1 MLYGKYRFLCRLESD
16 AMMPFYKGST
26 FRGVFGH
33 ALKRVVCALKRQEC
47 EECILKSKCA
57 YALTFETPVAVE
69 MPEGSRIS
77 SPPHPF
83 VIEPP
88 LTEKTQFERGSHF
101 DCNLILFGDV
111 NNSLPY
117 FVYAFHQMG
126 KIGVGRRVN
135 GKRGRFVLEEVTAN
149 GKQLYT
155 GTEQKLSNPDAVEE
169 LSLPP
174 QGDFSGSTRTI
185 VKRGKKIQLPPPEQ
199 AEPSE
204 NHFKV
209 RVILETPLRVK
220 FENRLK
226 AELPFHVLVRAMLR
240 RISSLFNVYGNGE
253 PPLDYK
259 GLINRAEKIGI
270 AENALEWFD
279 WRRYSNRQ
287 ERSMFMGGM
296 VGAVDYEGE
305 LAEYLPLL
313 DLCVKTHLGKNT
325 SFGLGKIKVGKA
337 GSSEVD

>member
-1 MLYGKYRFLCRLESD
+1 MLYGKYGFLCRLENE

-47 EECILKSKCA
+47 EQCILKSRCI
-57 YALTFETPVAVE
+57 YARTFETPVAVE

-88 LTEKTQFERGSHF
+88 LTERTQFEEGSLF
-101 DCNLILFGDV
+101 DCNLILFGDL

-135 GKRGRFVLEEVTAN
+135 GKRGRFTLKEVTSN
-149 GKQLYT
+149 GKKLYT
-155 GTEQKLSNPDAVEE
+155 NTEQKLTHPDMVEE
-169 LSLPP
+169 LSLPLP
-174 QGDFSGSTRTI
+174 DDSSGSKGSLTQS
-185 VKRGKKIQLPPPEQ
+185 GKKIQPLPSDQE
-199 AEPSE
+199 ELSD

-209 RVILETPLRVK
+209 RVTLETPLRVK

-259 GLINRAEKIGI
+259 GLINRAENVRI

-296 VGAVDYEGE
+296 VGSIVYEGSLE
-305 LAEYLPLL
+305 EYLPILSF
-313 DLCVKTHLGKNT
+313 CERVHLGKNT
-325 SFGLGKIKVGKA
+325 SFGLGKVKVNKNH
-337 GSSEVD
+337 